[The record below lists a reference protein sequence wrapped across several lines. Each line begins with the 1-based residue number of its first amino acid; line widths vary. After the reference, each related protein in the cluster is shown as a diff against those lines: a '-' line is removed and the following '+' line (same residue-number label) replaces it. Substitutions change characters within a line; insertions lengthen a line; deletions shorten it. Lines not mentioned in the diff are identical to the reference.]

1 MFKQNNILGKALAK
15 LKLMEQQLVEE
26 SQVLGE
32 LKEKEDA
39 DVCEFEA
46 LQSELEARKKDI
58 SLLSEGLRKRNSE
71 MEISEAALKKSSEE
85 FRLLMEKNKVQLLR
99 LDEAGAANQ
108 RLLASLAEM
117 EERGRVEVKAAKA
130 EAACKE
136 ALAAALKEELEKQV
150 KENERLSLEFISKAA
165 EFKAALDKE
174 RTDFRFNYEKIC
186 SGAAQTE
193 KGLLSEIEAL
203 KETLWQR
210 DTEAARANARIKTL
224 TEKNEALTE
233 DYEGRFFKV
242 DGLNASLREDVKRK
256 KTDIETLSN
265 EVRSQSSE
273 FTLLLDRERAEA
285 KSAQIKAQN
294 DLRELTETVKR
305 ICAEANKLG
314 LELEAIKEDHAAIK
328 AHRDS
333 SLVKIAELEIFS
345 KSAISALKEKEW
357 EIKVLKDRMEDIS
370 NDLSKNRPTP

>member
-1 MFKQNNILGKALAK
+1 MFKENNILVKALAK
-15 LKLMEQQLVEE
+15 LKLMEQQLEEE

-46 LQSELEARKKDI
+46 LQADLESRNKDI

-71 MEISEAALKKSSEE
+71 IEILEAALKKSSEE
-85 FRLLMEKNKVQLLR
+85 FKILTEKNKVHLLR
-99 LDEAGAANQ
+99 QDELGAANQ
-108 RLLASLAEM
+108 RLLVSLADM
-117 EERGRVEVKAAKA
+117 EERGRVEVRAAKA
-130 EAACKE
+130 ETVCKE
-136 ALAAALKEELEKQV
+136 ALASSFKEELEKQV
-150 KENERLSLEFISKAA
+150 KENERLSHEFISKAA
-165 EFKAALDKE
+165 EFKTALDKE

-186 SGAAQTE
+186 SSAAQTE
-193 KGLLSEIEAL
+193 KELLSEIEAL

-210 DTEAARANARIKTL
+210 DTEAARANVRIKTL
-224 TEKNEALTE
+224 VEKNEALTE

-242 DGLNASLREDVKRK
+242 DGLNASLREDIKRK

-285 KSAQIKAQN
+285 KSAQLKAQS
-294 DLRELTETVKR
+294 DLRELTETVKK

-314 LELEAIKEDHAAIK
+314 LELEAIKEDHAVLK

-333 SLVKIAELEIFS
+333 GLVKIAELEIFS

-357 EIKVLKDRMEDIS
+357 ELKVLKDRMDDIS